1 MAILNILNELADSY
15 IIPKENIAKFYG
27 LIEDEDVEQLADAE
41 AINTFCK
48 EINMNADCCS
58 SFKYTSDMVP
68 ITMKETDESAV
79 YFVEYAQLKK
89 YCESSKNDIISGLI
103 NICEQNH
110 IYRDDIA
117 VCFMNNEEELAEST
131 RNLSLQS
138 DDKNYKINNKI
149 ALTELYNDIISLKE
163 SDVMMFKSDAL
174 LEFGLDKQFKKDF
187 KEDLMD
193 TKVDDSKFSDFN
205 KAKKLYKD
213 YSKKIMNSD
222 VDDKQKF
229 RQLKFVLN
237 QIKSDKKAISKHIS
251 KFKKDNNN
259 FDDYLQQQK
268 EEKANI
274 KMEEMLNDFIQEY
287 ESLINELKGK
297 NKPIR
302 R

>member
-27 LIEDEDVEQLADAE
+27 LIEDEDVEQLTDAE

-149 ALTELYNDIISLKE
+149 ALTELYNDIVSLKE
-163 SDVMMFKSDAL
+163 SDIMMFKSESL

-187 KEDLMD
+187 NNDLCN
-193 TKVDDSKFSDFN
+193 TTIGDSEIPDFN
-205 KAKKLYKD
+205 KLKKLLKD
-213 YSKKIMNSD
+213 YSKRIMSSEFDN
-222 VDDKQKF
+222 KQKIK
-229 RQLKFVLN
+229 QLKFVLKE
-237 QIKSDKKAISKHIS
+237 IKSDRKIVSGYVRS
-251 KFKKDNNN
+251 NRT
-259 FDDYLQQQK
+259 
-268 EEKANI
+268 EEEAKSNV